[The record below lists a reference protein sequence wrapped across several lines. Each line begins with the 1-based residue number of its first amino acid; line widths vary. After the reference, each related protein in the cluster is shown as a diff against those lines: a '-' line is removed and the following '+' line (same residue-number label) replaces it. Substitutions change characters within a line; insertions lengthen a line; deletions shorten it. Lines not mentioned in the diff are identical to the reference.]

1 MHIKLLQLRNFDI
14 FKQLQIEEAILR
26 NNSSNENYCIVNM
39 GSKKSIVLGI
49 SSNAEKH
56 IENSDKS
63 IPIIR
68 RFSGG
73 GSVVVDENTIFI
85 SFIISKKFL
94 NFSYP
99 EHIYFWLNNF
109 YKKIFKINGF
119 SLKENDFVIFNKK
132 FGGNAQYIKKDK
144 WLHHTSFLWDFK
156 NSRMNL
162 LKPPPKIPKYRKDRS
177 HDEFL
182 TKLKNHI
189 STKEEFLK
197 NFESEL
203 LLHFKN
209 LSKISLDD
217 VLPILEKDHRK
228 STKLL

>member
-1 MHIKLLQLRNFDI
+1 LHIKLLQLKNFDI

-26 NNSSNENYCIVNM
+26 NNSSSENYCIINM
-39 GSKKSIVLGI
+39 GSRKSIVLGI
-49 SSNAEKH
+49 SSNADKH
-56 IENSDKS
+56 IENFDKG

-99 EHIYFWLNNF
+99 EHIYSWLNNF
-109 YKKIFKINGF
+109 YKKIFTIDGF
-119 SLKENDFVIFNKK
+119 SLKENDFVIFDKK
-132 FGGNAQYIKKDK
+132 FGGNAQYIKKDR

-156 NSRMNL
+156 NSNMDL
-162 LKPPPKIPKYRKDRS
+162 LKSPPKIPKYRKNRN
-177 HDEFL
+177 HNEFL
-182 TKLKNHI
+182 TKLKDHI
-189 STKEEFLK
+189 STKEEFFK
-197 NFESEL
+197 NFENEL
-203 LLHFKN
+203 SLSFRN
-209 LSKISLDD
+209 FSKISLDD

-228 STKLL
+228 STVLL